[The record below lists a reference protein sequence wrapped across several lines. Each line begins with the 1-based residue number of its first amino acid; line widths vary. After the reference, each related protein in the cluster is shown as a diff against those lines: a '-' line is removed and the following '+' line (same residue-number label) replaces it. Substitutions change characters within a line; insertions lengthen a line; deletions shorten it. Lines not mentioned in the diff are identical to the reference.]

1 MTLASPFWELGRE
14 LREMRCLYD
23 LPQTRFPVIAR
34 LGPAA
39 GMVGDGVRHVRNDVV
54 CDVSYAGLVM
64 LGDGLGLVMCLAM
77 CLAWRCAWLGVAMC
91 WAWRGDVLGWA
102 WLGDVLGL
110 GWSGDVRGLE
120 RRWRDEDVAG

>member
-39 GMVGDGVRHVRNDVV
+39 GMVGEWTCPGFVPVR
-54 CDVSYAGLVM
+54 CS
-64 LGDGLGLVMCLAM
+64 C
-77 CLAWRCAWLGVAMC
+77 
-91 WAWRGDVLGWA
+91 
-102 WLGDVLGL
+102 
-110 GWSGDVRGLE
+110 
-120 RRWRDEDVAG
+120 